1 MSTIA
6 QPEHR
11 LISSDRVI
19 GTDVY
24 GLGDDTI
31 GQIDHL
37 LIEKVSG
44 RIAYAIMSF
53 GGFLGLA
60 HNHYP
65 IPWAAL
71 KYDTEFRRLSDRT
84 SQKVSYARLPS
95 LATTCWKIVIGR
107 PRRTNTTASQRIGAH
122 ELS

>member
-6 QPEHR
+6 QSEHR

-44 RIAYAIMSF
+44 RIAYA
-53 GGFLGLA
+53 
-60 HNHYP
+60 
-65 IPWAAL
+65 WRAA
-71 KYDTEFRRLSDRT
+71 SP
-84 SQKVSYARLPS
+84 A
-95 LATTCWKIVIGR
+95 IV
-107 PRRTNTTASQRIGAH
+107 PRRFCV
-122 ELS
+122 